1 MSKLRGWLRRKVDEE
16 KEYEYEFN
24 DEVKRFRIGMPK
36 KIVIIPNIKT
46 IEELDVKYPLIPPF
60 TYAHI
65 HWSDEDKEIIYSIIQ
80 PELNEIEK
88 DQIIKIEEGLS
99 KILEKDLTTLKK
111 KSDLIDYIQKK
122 TLEIIEEYGL
132 KFKPG
137 QYTRIMYYVYVNF
150 VGLNRIEPLMFD
162 SYIEDIGC
170 DGVGISL
177 YITHKKYGNI
187 KTDIKYVDSKELED
201 FVVKLAE
208 RCGRYISYAEPILD
222 GTLPDGSRI
231 NATMSKDITTN
242 GPTYSIRKF
251 RDTPYSAVEIIRNKT
266 VSSDVMAYLW
276 YAIEHKSNILICGG
290 TGAGKT
296 SLLNSIVSFIPPQD
310 KIVSIEDTREINL
323 THENWIPAVSRS
335 GFGTVTKDGTKYG
348 EVTMFDLLKESF
360 RQNPDYVI
368 VGEVRGKEASVLFQG
383 MASGHPSIGTIHGGS
398 VDDIIKRMETPPI
411 SLPPTL
417 IESLDLVLV
426 ITHASQCGKS
436 ARRLKEVAEIES
448 IDTNTGKSHPI
459 LSFTWSPVFDR
470 HEKHHSYILEKISME
485 YGVPLAKID
494 EEINIRT
501 RMMEWMLDKK
511 IHGFNEVTHYI
522 SMYYKEKEK
531 IVELMEKDGFYVTS
545 GSEKLNNQ
553 KTDAEVQKKIDEDE
567 ILL

>member
-16 KEYEYEFN
+16 KEYEFEFKE
-24 DEVKRFRIGMPK
+24 EVKRFRIGMPK
-36 KIVIIPNIKT
+36 KVVLIPNIKSM
-46 IEELDVKYPLIPPF
+46 EELDVKYPLIPPF
-60 TYAHI
+60 TYAHLY
-65 HWSDEDKEIIYSIIQ
+65 WSDEDKEIIYSIIQ
-80 PELNEIEK
+80 PELDTVEK
-88 DQIIKIEEGLS
+88 ELVLKIEEGLS
-99 KILEKDLTTLKK
+99 KVLEKDLTTLKK
-111 KSDLIDYIQKK
+111 KSELIDYIQKK

-137 QYTRIMYYVYVNF
+137 QYTRVMYYVYVNF

-170 DGVGISL
+170 DGVDIPL
-177 YITHKKYGNI
+177 YVTHKKYGNI
-187 KTDIKYVDSKELED
+187 KTSIKYSDPKELED

-222 GTLPDGSRI
+222 GSLPDGSRI
-231 NATMSKDITTN
+231 NATMSNDITTN
-242 GPTYSIRKF
+242 GPTYSMRKF
-251 RDTPYSAVEIIRNKT
+251 RDIPYSAIEIIRNKT
-266 VSSDVMAYLW
+266 VSSEIMAYLW
-276 YAIEHKSNILICGG
+276 YAMEHKSNILICGG

-323 THENWIPAVSRS
+323 THENWIPSVSRS
-335 GFGTVTKDGTKYG
+335 GFGTVTSSGTKYG

-368 VGEVRGKEASVLFQG
+368 VGEVRGKEAAVLFQG

-417 IESLDLVLV
+417 IESLDIVLV

-448 IDTNTGKSHPI
+448 VDANTGKSHSI

-470 HEKHHSYILEKISME
+470 HERHHSYILEKISME

-494 EEINIRT
+494 DEIKTRT
-501 RMMEWMLDKK
+501 RMMDWMLEKK
-511 IHGFNEVTHYI
+511 IHGFKEVAHYI
-522 SMYYKEKEK
+522 SMYYKEKDK
-531 IVELMEKDGFYVTS
+531 VVELMGKDGFFVDLSPDKITV
-545 GSEKLNNQ
+545 Q
-553 KTDAEVQKKIDEDE
+553 KSDAETQKKLDEDE